1 MAQISISDKF
11 TSTDV
16 KQELFSDFNVDLQLH
31 PGKRDIVRVTNENA
45 VKRSIVNLLL
55 TDYHERFHQP
65 YLGANIKHLLFEPA
79 TEDTLSLLRHR
90 ILTCI
95 NKFEP
100 RASVISLRVTTTSDE
115 QQVQVNLVFSLINTS
130 TPVTLNL
137 ILNRVR

>member
-1 MAQISISDKF
+1 MANISIADKF

-16 KQELFSDFNVDLQLH
+16 KTELFSDFGVDLQLH

-79 TEDTLSLLRHR
+79 TEDTLSMLRHR

-95 NKFEP
+95 SKFEP
-100 RASVISLRVTTTSDE
+100 RANVISLRVTTTADE
-115 QQVQVNLVFSLINTS
+115 HQIQVNLVFSLVNTS
-130 TPVTLNL
+130 TPVALNL
-137 ILNRVR
+137 LLNRVR

>member
-1 MAQISISDKF
+1 MANISIADKF

-16 KQELFSDFNVDLQLH
+16 KTELFSDFGVDLQLH

-65 YLGANIKHLLFEPA
+65 YLHLLFEPA
-79 TEDTLSLLRHR
+79 TEDTLSMLRHR

-95 NKFEP
+95 SKFEP
-100 RASVISLRVTTTSDE
+100 RANVISLRVTTTADE
-115 QQVQVNLVFSLINTS
+115 HQIQVNLVFSLVNTS
-130 TPVTLNL
+130 TPVALNL
-137 ILNRVR
+137 LLNRVR

>member
-1 MAQISISDKF
+1 MTITTVADRY
-11 TSTDV
+11 TSTDI
-16 KQELFSDFNVDLQLH
+16 KTELFSDLGVNFQLH
-31 PGKRDIVRVTNENA
+31 PGKRDLVRLTDESS

-95 NKFEP
+95 SKFEP
-100 RASVISLRVTTTSDE
+100 RANVISLRVTTTPDE
-115 QQVQVNLVFSLINTS
+115 HHVQVNMVFSVVNTS
-130 TPVTLNL
+130 TPVSLNL
-137 ILNRVR
+137 LLNRVR